1 MNDLAAKIKVIAQA
15 SVTVL
20 TLVMAVLITVA
31 DQIGDVLPNSTGEAI
46 ATWLIR
52 IVAWIAGAVSII
64 RRVTPVDEDERGI
77 LPT

>member
-1 MNDLAAKIKVIAQA
+1 MNDLTAKIKVIAQA

-31 DQIGDVLPNSTGEAI
+31 DQIGELVPGSTGENI
-46 ATWLIR
+46 ATWLVR

-64 RRVTPVDEDERGI
+64 RRVSPVDEAERGI